1 MYDRDETY
9 QYDQITYLQD
19 FKRNSNFSY
28 LQSIIIIAA
37 YLAGSNKESGDC
49 KMFEIDRTRQRSK
62 MGNANKNFDEK
73 KGQHMVGKTK
83 RFVIDRLAGIV
94 DYLTSLEIEG
104 AEECRKLNHTAEF
117 HACINSLVKEDL
129 LKKSIVRTAGSS
141 IATQTSGDDMIHIGY
156 KCNFDLGFVTE
167 IADKINF

>member
-1 MYDRDETY
+1 
-9 QYDQITYLQD
+9 
-19 FKRNSNFSY
+19 
-28 LQSIIIIAA
+28 
-37 YLAGSNKESGDC
+37 
-49 KMFEIDRTRQRSK
+49 
-62 MGNANKNFDEK
+62 MGNANKALDEK

-104 AEECRKLNHTAEF
+104 AGECRKLNHTAEF

-129 LKKSIVRTAGSS
+129 LKKSILRTGGSS

-156 KCNFDLGFVTE
+156 KCNFDQNFVFE
-167 IADKINF
+167 IAEKINF